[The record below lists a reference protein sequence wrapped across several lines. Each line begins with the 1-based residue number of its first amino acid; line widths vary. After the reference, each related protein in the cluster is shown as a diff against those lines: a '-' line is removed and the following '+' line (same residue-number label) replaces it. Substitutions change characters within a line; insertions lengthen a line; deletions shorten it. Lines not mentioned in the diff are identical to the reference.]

1 MGTLAARAESML
13 GTAVVATTPVAGG
26 DTCTAVRVRL
36 SDGRSGFVKTRAHAP
51 AGFFSSEA
59 QSLRWLAEVPDGAC
73 TPEVLAVA
81 DDCLILSWV
90 EGGRPSVDAAE
101 DFGRR
106 LATTHQAGSD
116 RFGAAE
122 DGFIGALPLPNAVA
136 TDWPEFWATRRVLPY
151 LKLARDHGALSA
163 DDAADIE
170 AVLGRVAEF
179 AGPDEPPA
187 RIHGDLWGGNLIWEA
202 AGSVWL
208 VDPAAHGGHRE
219 SDLAMLALFGAA
231 HLPRILDAY
240 DEAFPLAE
248 GWQER
253 LPLHQLHPLLVHTV
267 LFGGGYGVRAGQ
279 AARALLG
286 RDLA

>member
-1 MGTLAARAESML
+1 MGTLAARVESLL

-26 DTCTAVRVRL
+26 DTCTGVRLRL

-51 AGFFSSEA
+51 AGFFAAEA
-59 QSLRWLAEVPDGAC
+59 RGLRWLAEAPDGAA

-90 EGGRPSVDAAE
+90 EAGRPSVDAAE

-106 LATTHQAGSD
+106 LAATHRGGSD
-116 RFGAAE
+116 HFGAAD
-122 DGFIGALPLPNAVA
+122 DGFIGALPLPNAA
-136 TDWPEFWATRRVLPY
+136 TGDWPTFWATRRVLPY
-151 LKLARDHGALSA
+151 LKSARDHGALSA

-170 AVLGRVAEF
+170 AVMSRVGDF

-187 RIHGDLWGGNLIWEA
+187 RIHGDLWGGNLLWDA
-202 AGSVWL
+202 TGGVSL

-219 SDLAMLALFGAA
+219 SDLAMLALFGAT

-240 DEAFPLAE
+240 EEAYPLAE

-286 RDLA
+286 GDLA